1 MNSKINAQQLAQ
13 LLAVRSGLELKVCEA
28 YLNEL
33 FSVVTQV
40 LKRGENVKISG
51 FGTFKLNRVEER
63 RSVDVSTGGA
73 SVIPSHV
80 KVTFIPAKEMAALAN
95 APFAMFE
102 AVELTEDLSVAELAA
117 LNGSEAK
124 DASEDADG
132 AELAENSDV
141 TEASESSETSELSE
155 DSEVSEKSELSENS
169 ESSESS
175 DEGEMSETSD
185 NPESRLPVKY
195 VYPDREVEAL
205 GRRKFSYGFMVG
217 FITALIALGAIVG
230 CYWYFYHNV
239 EEEEAEVKA
248 ENELVETPPMPADS
262 LALVADTTPV
272 TDSGA
277 VAEDNAP
284 AEVQEQPSQAEQVAT
299 APSDNKPVYDTVTK
313 TRYLTTIA
321 KEHYGSYHFWPY
333 IYEENKSHLGHP
345 DRIRPG
351 TRVVVPPLSKYG
363 VSPARQADVEA
374 AKRLGVQ
381 IYARFK

>member
-1 MNSKINAQQLAQ
+1 MNNKINSQQLAQ
-13 LLAVRSGLELKVCEA
+13 QLAVRSGLELKVCEA

-33 FSVVTQV
+33 FSVVSQA
-40 LKRGENVKISG
+40 LQRGENVKISG
-51 FGTFKLNRVEER
+51 LGTFKLNRVDER
-63 RSVDVSTGGA
+63 RSVDVSTGT
-73 SVIPSHV
+73 SVVIPPHT
-80 KVTFIPAKEMAALAN
+80 KITFMPAKEVAALAN

-102 AVELTEDLSVAELAA
+102 AVELTDDMSVTELAA
-117 LNGSEAK
+117 LNGSESK
-124 DASEDADG
+124 EVPEDT
-132 AELAENSDV
+132 EITENSDN
-141 TEASESSETSELSE
+141 SETLDLSE
-155 DSEVSEKSELSENS
+155 ESEVSEKSGLSENS
-169 ESSESS
+169 ESAESSS
-175 DEGEMSETSD
+175 DEVELSETSD
-185 NPESRLPVKY
+185 NPETRLPVKY
-195 VYPDREVEAL
+195 IYPDREVEAL

-239 EEEEAEVKA
+239 EQEEAEVEA
-248 ENELVETPPMPADS
+248 ENELVETPPVPVDTLGLMTDTLPVNDS
-262 LALVADTTPV
+262 DT
-272 TDSGA
+272 
-277 VAEDNAP
+277 VAEDVAP
-284 AEVQEQPSQAEQVAT
+284 VEDKVQLTQAEQVAT

-333 IYEENKSHLGHP
+333 IYEENKSRLGHP

-363 VSPARQADVEA
+363 VSPSRPADVEA

>member
-1 MNSKINAQQLAQ
+1 MNSKINAPQLVQ
-13 LLAVRSGLELKVCEA
+13 LLAARSGLDLKICEA
-28 YLNEL
+28 YLSEL
-33 FSVVTQV
+33 FNIVTQA
-40 LKRGENVKISG
+40 LQRGDNVKISG
-51 FGTFKLNRVEER
+51 FGTFKLNHVEER
-63 RSVDVSTGGA
+63 SSVDVSTGA
-73 SVIPSHV
+73 PIVIPAHT
-80 KVTFIPAKEMAALAN
+80 KVVFIPAKEVAALAN
-95 APFAMFE
+95 TPFAMFE
-102 AVELTEDLSVAELAA
+102 AVELTDALSVSELAA
-117 LNGSEAK
+117 LNGSESK
-124 DASEDADG
+124 ETPEDIESTD
-132 AELAENSDV
+132 LTENSDNPD
-141 TEASESSETSELSE
+141 ASDLSE
-155 DSEVSEKSELSENS
+155 ESEAAEKSELSENS
-169 ESSESS
+169 DSSESS
-175 DEGEMSETSD
+175 AETEPSEPSD
-185 NPESRLPVKY
+185 NPETRLPVKY

-239 EEEEAEVKA
+239 EQEEAEVEA
-248 ENELVETPPMPADS
+248 ENELVETPPLPVDT
-262 LALVADTTPV
+262 LALADDTVPV

-277 VAEDNAP
+277 VAEDEAP
-284 AEVQEQPSQAEQVAT
+284 VEENVQSSQAEQVAT

-333 IYEENKSHLGHP
+333 IYEENKARLGHP

-363 VSPARQADVEA
+363 VTPSRPADVEA